1 LPKRVCVGPET
12 YTLFDGGISVVVW
25 TPVEPGSVLQPP
37 ENLQNSEPPTSN
49 ELVSNMQDI
58 TFPGKTPSS
67 TTPHSDNLLQVDIEA
82 DIDMELVAIANV
94 AVAESLALNGGAID
108 VM

>member
-1 LPKRVCVGPET
+1 
-12 YTLFDGGISVVVW
+12 
-25 TPVEPGSVLQPP
+25 
-37 ENLQNSEPPTSN
+37 
-49 ELVSNMQDI
+49 MQDI